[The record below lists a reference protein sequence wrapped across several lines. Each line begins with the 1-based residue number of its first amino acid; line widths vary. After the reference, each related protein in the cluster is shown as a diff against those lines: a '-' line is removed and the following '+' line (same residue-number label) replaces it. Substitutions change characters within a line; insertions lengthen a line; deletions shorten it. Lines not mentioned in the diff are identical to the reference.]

1 MTVNTKGNAKAAA
14 TPKAATVATVATVAP
29 APTAVQKIL
38 LTLGL
43 YQRYSDAGVLY
54 EKNKVYAFDFET
66 GTNKLQE
73 EDNGRPIWRV
83 YKEVKTEDATADN
96 KPVIVD
102 MTAARAPAN
111 LGASSLTAKGLE
123 IGSDD
128 ELAELG
134 LGGSDATGSAAP
146 AAGVEVGS
154 VDNTEGKGDTSGAV
168 SV

>member
-14 TPKAATVATVATVAP
+14 TPKAAPVATAAP

-66 GTNKLQE
+66 GTAKLQE

-83 YKEVKTEDATADN
+83 YKEVKSEDATAAN

-111 LGASSLTAKGLE
+111 LGAAAITTKGLE
-123 IGSDD
+123 IGSDE

-134 LGGSDATGSAAP
+134 LGNADATGSATS
-146 AAGVEVGS
+146 AGVEVGS
-154 VDNTEGKGDTSGAV
+154 VDTTDGKGDTSGAV